1 MRLIDR
7 ESEWS
12 MLMRAAQE
20 GDESAYR
27 RLLSSMVH
35 PLRMLATRGLA
46 RAGLGPA
53 DIEDVV
59 QETLLAIHLK
69 RDTWDQGRPIGPWV
83 LAIARHKLID
93 IVRRR
98 RGRIEVSIDDLTNT
112 LEDGAAEQEATARQ
126 LDTLVGALSPRQR
139 ETVRL
144 VSIEG
149 QSIRTTASRLR
160 ISEGAVRVALHRGL
174 LALAVRIRKGSR

>member
-1 MRLIDR
+1 VRLIDR

-20 GDESAYR
+20 GDSAAYR
-27 RLLSSMVH
+27 RLLSSLVH
-35 PLRMLATRGLA
+35 PLRLLAIKGLA

-69 RDTWDQGRPIGPWV
+69 RETWDPRRPIGPWI
-83 LAIARHKLID
+83 LAISRHKLID
-93 IVRRR
+93 VVRRR
-98 RGRIEVSIDDLTNT
+98 RGRIEVSIDDLVDIVDQGTP
-112 LEDGAAEQEATARQ
+112 EQEATPGQ
-126 LDTLVGALSPRQR
+126 LDALIATLTPRQQ
-139 ETVRL
+139 ETIRL
-144 VSIEG
+144 VSVEG
-149 QSIRTTASRLR
+149 VSIRAAASRLR

-174 LALAVRIRKGSR
+174 HALAARIRKLK

>member
-20 GDESAYR
+20 GDDSAYR

-35 PLRMLATRGLA
+35 PLRTLATRGLA

-69 RDTWDQGRPIGPWV
+69 RDTWDPGRPIGPWI

-93 IVRRR
+93 VVRRR
-98 RGRIEVSIDDLTNT
+98 RGRIEVSIDDLTDT
-112 LEDGAAEQEATARQ
+112 LEDGAAEQDATGDQ
-126 LDTLVGALSPRQR
+126 LDTLVAALSPRQR
-139 ETVRL
+139 DAVRL
-144 VSIEG
+144 ISG
-149 QSIRTTASRLR
+149 QGLSIRATAERLR

-174 LALAVRIRKGSR
+174 LALAARIRRGSR